1 MKYFPPV
8 VGSDCESNCVSECED
23 GWEENRGKCYF
34 FGQEKWTWVGAEE
47 ECKRDHDS
55 HLASVTDQQTDYFI
69 ARELMTGG
77 SSVPM
82 WIGARQTF
90 ESNFEGRWA
99 WADGCSPWNYTS
111 WGDIFKPDG
120 VLERECVFFEKLVGQ
135 NIARWNAGKCDSLN
149 QQFRYVCSKSIC
161 SNDPIPTT
169 TSPITIVLD
178 PTTIAVGTTISI
190 LLILLVASVTI
201 LTFKKLKRRKTEAK
215 PMKTEQNVLYGQYYN
230 VDGERIDQG
239 RVYVEDRNL
248 NYY

>member
-69 ARELMTGG
+69 ASELMTGG

-111 WGDIFKPDG
+111 WGDNFNPDG
-120 VLERECVFFEKLVGQ
+120 VLERECVFFEKLAGQ
-135 NIARWNAGKCDSLN
+135 NIARWNAGKCDSLG
-149 QQFRYVCSKSIC
+149 FRYVCSKSIC
-161 SNDPIPTT
+161 SNDNSITTT
-169 TSPITIVLD
+169 TSSPII
-178 PTTIAVGTTISI
+178 IALCYIISI
-190 LLILLVASVTI
+190 LTILLIASLAI
-201 LTFKKLKRRKTEAK
+201 LTFKKRRAEGARQI
-215 PMKTEQNVLYGQYYN
+215 KTEQNSLYGQDYN
-230 VDGERIDQG
+230 AEGERIDQG
-239 RVYVEDRNL
+239 RP
-248 NYY
+248 